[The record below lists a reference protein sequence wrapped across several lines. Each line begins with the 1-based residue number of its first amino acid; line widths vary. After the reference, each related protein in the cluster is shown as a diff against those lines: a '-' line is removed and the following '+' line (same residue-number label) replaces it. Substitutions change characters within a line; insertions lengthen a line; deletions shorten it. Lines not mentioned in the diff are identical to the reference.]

1 MPKIGQAMAEGTVIQ
16 WHYKDGEHVQQ
27 GAIIVTIETDK
38 ATYDLEAPAS
48 GTLHILVRE
57 EQEVAVGV
65 VVAEIGE
72 ASPRAGVAVAPLT
85 ASIPASTAARVPA
98 RTKVLASPKAKQL
111 AAQYGIDLSTL
122 TPSAADG
129 MISAEDVQRA
139 VANKDKEPQPLVAE
153 ATAIP
158 PASSVATGRSVRQRR
173 QLTGI
178 RKTSARRVQE
188 AWQTIPHIV
197 QMVDVDAT
205 ALLATRSALKP
216 AVPSLTL
223 NDLILHTAARVMAE
237 LSDLNGMVDGD
248 ALVLYDG
255 VDVGFAADTPRGL
268 VVPVIRRA
276 EGLSVAALA
285 AESQR
290 LIEAAR
296 SGRLAP
302 ENIGNASLTVS
313 NLGMFGIRSGTP
325 VINLGESILVFVGVV
340 EDRPVVLDRQVVIRP
355 ILTLSIAYDH
365 RLADGVAAAR
375 FTRRLKESLES
386 SVESL
391 ASQDSPESR
400 VQSLE
405 SEVRDP
411 STQPLAPSTQEKF
424 GVRSSESNTQHPTPN
439 TQREVVGVSVGT
451 GYAVQVRSRGH
462 AWVLDEPTAD
472 GGTDAGPDPV
482 TAFLGALLSCM
493 TIAFKA
499 SARRRKVT
507 IERIEGQVQ
516 GTPQGH
522 VRDIAM
528 TLHVWSPDPE
538 ENVRALLEVAKRG
551 CYVSGALK
559 PEIEFKVELVV
570 SPPHG
575 PIRNKTEN

>member
-1 MPKIGQAMAEGTVIQ
+1 MAQNTPVLMPKIGQAMAEGTVIQ
-16 WHYKDGEHVQQ
+16 WHYKDGERVEK

-38 ATYDLEAPAS
+38 ATYDLDALES
-48 GTLHILVRE
+48 GTLHILVEEGRE
-57 EQEVAVGV
+57 IAVGAV
-65 VVAEIGE
+65 IAEIGE
-72 ASPRAGVAVAPLT
+72 ASPKTSVAVAPLT
-85 ASIPASTAARVPA
+85 ASVPASTAAKMPA
-98 RTKVLASPKAKQL
+98 GKKVLASPKAKQL
-111 AAQYGIDLSTL
+111 AAQHGIELSTL
-122 TPSAADG
+122 TPSGADG
-129 MISAEDVQRA
+129 MISAEDVEKA
-139 VANKDKEPQPLVAE
+139 VTNKDKAPKPRVTE
-153 ATAIP
+153 ATATP
-158 PASSVATGRSVRQRR
+158 SAPSVVTGRSVRQRR

-178 RKTSARRVQE
+178 RKTAARRVQE

-205 ALLATRSALKP
+205 ALLATRSALRP

-223 NDLILHTAARVMAE
+223 NDLILHSAARVMAE
-237 LSDLNGMVDGD
+237 LPDLNGMVDGD

-276 EGLSVAALA
+276 EALSVAELA

-325 VINLGESILVFVGVV
+325 VVNLGESILVFVGVV
-340 EDRPVVLDRQVVIRP
+340 EDRPVVVDGQVVIRP
-355 ILTLSIAYDH
+355 TLTLSIAYDH

-375 FTRRLKESLES
+375 FTGKLKESLES
-386 SVESL
+386 RVPGL
-391 ASQDSPESR
+391 ASEIR
-400 VQSLE
+400 E
-405 SEVRDP
+405 
-411 STQPLAPSTQEKF
+411 TNA
-424 GVRSSESNTQHPTPN
+424 QHPTPN
-439 TQREVVGVSVGT
+439 TLEELGNREVRTVSEGT
-451 GYAVQVRSRGH
+451 GYAVQVRGH
-462 AWVLDEPTAD
+462 GHSWVLDEPTAD

-493 TIAFKA
+493 TISFKA
-499 SARRRKVT
+499 AARRRKVT
-507 IERIEGQVQ
+507 IERIEGHIQV
-516 GTPQGH
+516 TPQGH

-528 TLHVWSPDPE
+528 TLHVWSPDRE

-551 CYVSGALK
+551 CYVSSVL
-559 PEIEFKVELVV
+559 
-570 SPPHG
+570 
-575 PIRNKTEN
+575 KTEIQFKIDLIVSSSTPK